1 MSKFGDVF
9 RRRFN
14 LSFRKP
20 RTDVCSY
27 CEERQNL
34 INAGVE
40 VEENKTLL
48 KLHRARARR
57 FYDIL
62 KKSAADCNTLCIAFD
77 MQQNK
82 PLPKTNIGEAYYA
95 RQLWVHNV
103 TFVIHSQ
110 KQRRRNVHIY
120 KWLESES
127 AKGSNEIVSA
137 LSNFFKTVI
146 LKRISVRR
154 YISAF
159 GSFVIH
165 ALGKTRIR
173 LWWRS

>member
-1 MSKFGDVF
+1 MLLINHRKVIFHLFSVLLDRKRLSRIAHHFFEKGTSPKERRGGARVSKQKMAITASIIAFIKRFPVEDSHYGRGNSNRQYMNPEMNISKLWRLWKEEREASSLPTASVSKFGDVF

-57 FYDIL
+57 FYDI
-62 KKSAADCNTLCIAFD
+62 
-77 MQQNK
+77 
-82 PLPKTNIGEAYYA
+82 
-95 RQLWVHNV
+95 
-103 TFVIHSQ
+103 
-110 KQRRRNVHIY
+110 
-120 KWLESES
+120 
-127 AKGSNEIVSA
+127 
-137 LSNFFKTVI
+137 
-146 LKRISVRR
+146 
-154 YISAF
+154 
-159 GSFVIH
+159 
-165 ALGKTRIR
+165 
-173 LWWRS
+173 